1 MKVVLLKRG
10 QTLRVGELLIRI
22 AYKEPKSNVRLAIE
36 APQTAVIEWEG
47 EEANARQAARVRHQ

>member
-22 AYKEPKSNVRLAIE
+22 AHKEPKSNVRLAIE

-47 EEANARQAARVRHQ
+47 EDADARQAARVRHR